1 MFTLNKLM
9 SSETTIE
16 KVKAGFVA
24 LEEKVVKSMHDL
36 THSDKPQN
44 LADSLKDSKDD
55 LVQNITD

>member
-1 MFTLNKLM
+1 M

-55 LVQNITD
+55 LVQNISD